1 MGVNLSFLG
10 AWQNF
15 CLVGLHNFETQ
26 KTFNQFMFKMRKKKN
41 ENMAEEIKETAAE
54 KTKETTVESMENTQT
69 ETETAEEKNDT
80 HEEEHEH
87 KKAKHKKDKNEVL
100 FQELGEKL
108 AEITDKHLRLQAEFD
123 NFRKRTMKE
132 KADLIK
138 SGGESVL
145 VNILPVVDDFERA
158 LISLKDVPD
167 DDAGKKGTQL
177 IYNKFSEFLKQNNIK
192 EIDAVNQDF
201 DVDLHEAITKIPAP
215 DEKLKGKVVDVVQ
228 KGYLLNDKV
237 IRFAKVVIG
246 E

>member
-1 MGVNLSFLG
+1 MATEDIKSKEKEVTEENI
-10 AWQNF
+10 QNNDS
-15 CLVGLHNFETQ
+15 VE
-26 KTFNQFMFKMRKKKN
+26 
-41 ENMAEEIKETAAE
+41 E
-54 KTKETTVESMENTQT
+54 KTENKK
-69 ETETAEEKNDT
+69 EEK
-80 HEEEHEH
+80 EH
-87 KKAKHKKDKNEVL
+87 KKSKSKKDKKETQL
-100 FQELGEKL
+100 QELGEKL
-108 AEITDKHLRLQAEFD
+108 ADITDKHLRLQAEFD

-145 VNILPVVDDFERA
+145 INILPVIDDFERA
-158 LISLKDVPD
+158 LLSLKDVSD
-167 DDAGKKGTQL
+167 EDAGKKGTQL

-201 DVDLHEAITKIPAP
+201 NVDLHEAITKIPAP

-228 KGYLLNDKV
+228 KGYTLNDKV